1 MPRPPANKKQSKT
14 AAKKVLRNK
23 KAAKFTHTTPSQ
35 VEGMVLWIEVG
46 SNRAIY
52 VGEST
57 AGKGMAQN
65 SGITKLAGFASM
77 AQYVHEYAMQYG
89 GADPRHTVFKRY
101 KNARERKNSN
111 TGFGITEE
119 MLANGITVDHIIEKA
134 CPFYK
139 RMDAIDND
147 VRLLDKL
154 TDDRAN
160 SGGAYAACDSEDHE
174 LGYPDFRLDKSPP
187 DSESDGGETV
197 FSVGAEDLVDVRHN
211 HEDQANPSKDFQ
223 HDEGEPDQ
231 KNRPPSGMSHAATDA
246 TSISNRLPLQQLLGL
261 RNQSSLA
268 LTPPQ
273 YQNDQEDFTSRRRF
287 QPEARTSTRAT
298 QPVAKSVSAAKAVA
312 KQKEWRRQTQ
322 AEKTRHV
329 GEKSAKLKLEAESKQ
344 FKKAIEFQNKELD
357 AHVSEQRRSREE
369 RDQERQDK
377 RREKRD
383 EERRKMAV
391 EVLLGGKPISEVQAL
406 VEMFLPSY

>member
-77 AQYVHEYAMQYG
+77 AQY
-89 GADPRHTVFKRY
+89 FKRY

-139 RMDAIDND
+139 RMDAM
-147 VRLLDKL
+147 
-154 TDDRAN
+154 
-160 SGGAYAACDSEDHE
+160 
-174 LGYPDFRLDKSPP
+174 F
-187 DSESDGGETV
+187 
-197 FSVGAEDLVDVRHN
+197 AE
-211 HEDQANPSKDFQ
+211 QASINP
-223 HDEGEPDQ
+223 
-231 KNRPPSGMSHAATDA
+231 
-246 TSISNRLPLQQLLGL
+246 
-261 RNQSSLA
+261 
-268 LTPPQ
+268 
-273 YQNDQEDFTSRRRF
+273 
-287 QPEARTSTRAT
+287 
-298 QPVAKSVSAAKAVA
+298 
-312 KQKEWRRQTQ
+312 
-322 AEKTRHV
+322 
-329 GEKSAKLKLEAESKQ
+329 
-344 FKKAIEFQNKELD
+344 
-357 AHVSEQRRSREE
+357 
-369 RDQERQDK
+369 
-377 RREKRD
+377 
-383 EERRKMAV
+383 
-391 EVLLGGKPISEVQAL
+391 
-406 VEMFLPSY
+406 